1 MHTKFILKD
10 EISFHVVHV
19 YRGMESFSSCL
30 KFHPTRSKKEKIC
43 FSQRFHP
50 EKTWPLNS
58 IPNIGSRSLM
68 TSQSTVFQWDQLG
81 ERKYSQKNFQLRPL
95 IQITGIDFFS
105 RCVYIKLQ
113 NKTQIKNTN
122 CLWDIIH

>member
-50 EKTWPLNS
+50 EKT
-58 IPNIGSRSLM
+58 
-68 TSQSTVFQWDQLG
+68 
-81 ERKYSQKNFQLRPL
+81 
-95 IQITGIDFFS
+95 
-105 RCVYIKLQ
+105 
-113 NKTQIKNTN
+113 
-122 CLWDIIH
+122 